1 MILNDSND
9 KPAFSELDKYKKI
22 QTQQKSSYFGILCES
37 TCTSDQMGT
46 SYFVFVIVAVGSG
59 GFHPPGT
66 SVERPQVP
74 A

>member
-1 MILNDSND
+1 MIQMIQLSVNLTNT
-9 KPAFSELDKYKKI
+9 KKI
-22 QTQQKSSYFGILCES
+22 QTQQNKYFGILCES